1 MYNKKTNNIL
11 IIFFTLFFLVSC
23 GMGKFGGDARTIP
36 TASDERVKKNLE
48 EGKGVVLFG
57 GEKNKGSFQFA
68 SANPMW
74 RATLEILDFLPLS
87 NVDYSGGI
95 VTTDWYN
102 EGTSSNEALK
112 ITIRFLTNEIRAD
125 GIKIIVHKKKCG
137 IQESCSVKKVQSA
150 LEGEL
155 KLAIL
160 KKATIMEKQ
169 GRKKTKRLPLK

>member
-1 MYNKKTNNIL
+1 
-11 IIFFTLFFLVSC
+11 
-23 GMGKFGGDARTIP
+23 MGNYGDARTTP
-36 TASDERVKKNLE
+36 TAADDRVKKNLE
-48 EGKGVVLFG
+48 EGRGMVLMG
-57 GEKNKGSFQFA
+57 GNKGGGTFQFA

-102 EGTSSNEALK
+102 EGTSPNEALK

-125 GIKIIVHKKKCG
+125 GIKIIVHKKNCG
-137 IQESCSVKKVQSA
+137 IQDSCSVKKVKSS
-150 LEGEL
+150 LEDEL

-169 GRKKTKRLPLK
+169 GSKKVKRPPLKP